1 MTYCGDGLRDTGRV
15 INVEKSA
22 GGKDAE
28 KRKQKITGFRQQ
40 QNEKIKAIIT
50 NILNEYEGKKVIK
63 VSSKVPPYALLAFPA
78 LEVCIISLPLT
89 RLQNWRSR

>member
-1 MTYCGDGLRDTGRV
+1 MGCEFHVAGRV

-28 KRKQKITGFRQQ
+28 KRKQKITEFRQQ
-40 QNEKIKAIIT
+40 QNEKIKATIT

-63 VSSKVPPYALLAFPA
+63 VSSKSCLLVFSVGDA
-78 LEVCIISLPLT
+78 
-89 RLQNWRSR
+89 